1 MPNKTDMKQQQL
13 KEVIK
18 NVVEHK
24 LAEAKGVAPKYGY
37 IISGKNTDDPTLQ
50 LIGYGNMP
58 ASYWKRK
65 IQGYAEELLKRIK
78 NEDWNAAAY
87 YMEKNSVFNS
97 AVNMMKEVFEKDL
110 KEIDTTLDSSA
121 AETGLGDADKK
132 ELANLK
138 AQSDKIT
145 TAVKKVEGDVAKL
158 QATIQPKLQRA
169 ERDKA
174 KLQKKQSDI
183 IRKQQAIQDRA

>member
-1 MPNKTDMKQQQL
+1 MNKSTL
-13 KEVIK
+13 REVIH
-18 NVVEHK
+18 NVVAHK

-37 IISGKNTDDPTLQ
+37 IISGKKSEDPSLQ

-58 ASYWKRK
+58 KSYWQKK
-65 IQGYAEELLKRIK
+65 LEGYAEELMKKIK
-78 NEDWNAAAY
+78 AGDWNAAAY
-87 YMEKNSVFNS
+87 YMQEKGVFNL
-97 AVNMMKEVFEKDL
+97 AVNMMKEIYEKDL
-110 KEIDTTLDSSA
+110 REVDTTLDSSA
-121 AETGLGDADKK
+121 AETGLSDADKK

>member
-1 MPNKTDMKQQQL
+1 MNKSTL
-13 KEVIK
+13 REVIH

-37 IISGKNTDDPTLQ
+37 IISGKNTDDPQLQ

-58 ASYWKRK
+58 KTYWKK
-65 IQGYAEELLKRIK
+65 KLEDYADELMKRIK
-78 NEDWNAAAY
+78 VGDWRAAAY
-87 YMEKNSVFNS
+87 FMEEKSVFNL
-97 AVNMMKEVFEKDL
+97 AVNMMKEIYEKDL
-110 KEIDTTLDSSA
+110 REIDISPDTSA
-121 AETGLGDADKK
+121 AETGLSDADRK

-174 KLQKKQSDI
+174 KLQKRQADV
-183 IRKQQAIQDRA
+183 IRKQQSIQDKA